1 LIIDIIPSREK
12 ITAYGNGDLLYDKF
26 GKEYAGPVKYA
37 QAIGKLTAGEHTLIV
52 KVNINY
58 QFVAEGKFKI
68 KGEDYS
74 FYKSLAKELNESVDL
89 LKMKDAVMPKA
100 AMNDKK
106 LEAEMIVALKNSQ
119 TYKDRIK
126 GEVIRLVIVDPD
138 WYIRRNEIT
147 GMIMHRYIR
156 AAVAV
161 KNADGT
167 CTVWPLIT
175 FQQDYVSNR
184 FQKTKFDG
192 VGDPYKIP
200 CENVKK

>member
-1 LIIDIIPSREK
+1 MIIDIIPSREK

-167 CTVWPLIT
+167 CTV
-175 FQQDYVSNR
+175 
-184 FQKTKFDG
+184 
-192 VGDPYKIP
+192 
-200 CENVKK
+200 